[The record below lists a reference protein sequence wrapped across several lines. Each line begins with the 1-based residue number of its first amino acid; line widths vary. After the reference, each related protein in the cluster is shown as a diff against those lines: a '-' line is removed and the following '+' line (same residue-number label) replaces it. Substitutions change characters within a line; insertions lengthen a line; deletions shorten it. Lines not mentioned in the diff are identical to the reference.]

1 MSGKVTNYVNIT
13 CIKSIK
19 PGKKTS
25 FRVNNRFD
33 SR

>member
-19 PGKKTS
+19 PGKKSSLSTS
-25 FRVNNRFD
+25 CMLY